1 MAIRLASV
9 YNNFARGKIDHDM
22 LGRFDLPVYNTG
34 ADVLENFITNF
45 KGNAVYRTG
54 LENVSSFQNC
64 VLVEFAFSQEQSYL
78 CLFYENAIKFL
89 SYDEDGVLGFV
100 QSGGGD
106 LVVTTTYALADCA
119 DLQFAQSADTVYIT
133 HKDYI
138 PRKLTRTSANSFT
151 LATFTRTD
159 ADFETAIISDTSTS
173 SKAIEKGEKTFTV
186 TASKGFAA
194 GDPILLYDGAN
205 SIYGTVKT
213 YSGTTLVVTITDY
226 TGSGTIASWT
236 IKTMVG
242 YPSVCCFHK
251 TRLYYAAPAKKIT
264 TIWGSAVGDYDV
276 FTIPSTVD
284 DDDAIKITIASI
296 TEKIEWLYSGTSSLV
311 VGNRKNIIVVNG
323 GSVSDPITADTVD
336 ASTTAAFGSN
346 GVIPLN
352 KDGLIFYVGLNS
364 RNLFFFSY
372 DVLSESFKAED
383 ANFISYDITKGGIKK
398 IRYKKDRND
407 LIYVLRNDGVLLML
421 NFNTKENIIGWGK
434 HVTNGDVIDIA
445 VISDNDGDMQLFAL
459 VLRNGTYYIER
470 VADNVEFASR
480 ADFFTGDEDAD
491 TEAFNR
497 YVAEQLKDCNY
508 LDNSTVIS
516 GLKTDSLLFDG
527 TDTITITSGSPSY
540 SFTSNDVGKHIV
552 YKSVTGYESGR
563 FEITDYVS
571 ATEVTVSVLQT
582 PTANAWAND
591 WYLTFSTITGAS
603 RFNGNTVSVVADGGY
618 LDDYEVTGGTIDLG
632 SQVCVACVGY
642 SYKAILKSFAL
653 GFSVQTENTQKTLKK
668 IYAITVRTA
677 MSAGGEVG
685 TSPYSLADVQE
696 LKPNALNYLPPI
708 PTDGT
713 TKIDIG
719 DTQDIDKC
727 VYIIQDYPL
736 PFSLCCVIVDA
747 EYGVTQ

>member
-1 MAIRLASV
+1 MAVRVATG

-45 KGNAVYRTG
+45 KGNALYRTG
-54 LENVSSFQNC
+54 MEYVADFQNC

-89 SYDEDGVLGFV
+89 SYDVNGVLGFV
-100 QSGGGD
+100 QSGGSD
-106 LVVTTTYALADCA
+106 LIVTTSYALADCA
-119 DLQFAQSADTVYIT
+119 ELQFAQSADTVYIT

-159 ADFETAIISDTSTS
+159 ADFETAVESDASTTSNTI
-173 SKAIEKGEKTFTV
+173 AKGEKTFTV
-186 TASKGFAA
+186 SSGKAYTVGE
-194 GDPILLYDGAN
+194 PILLYDSNN
-205 SIYGTVKT
+205 SLYGTVKS
-213 YSGTTLVVTITDY
+213 YSGTTLVVTVTDL
-226 TGSGTIASWT
+226 TGSGTVSSWT
-236 IKTMVG
+236 IKTMLG

-251 TRLYYAAPAKKIT
+251 TRLYYAAPARKIT
-264 TIWGSAVGDYDV
+264 TIWGSKVGEYDV
-276 FTIPSTVD
+276 FTIPATID

-296 TEKIEWLYSGTSSLV
+296 TEKIEWLYSGTNSLI

-323 GSVSDPITADTVD
+323 GTVDDPITADTVD

-407 LIYVLRNDGVLLML
+407 IIYALRNDGVLLML
-421 NFNTKENIIGWGK
+421 NFNSKENIIGWSK
-434 HVTNGDVIDIA
+434 HKTSGDVVDIA
-445 VISDNDGDMQLFAL
+445 VISDNDGDMQLFVL
-459 VLRNGTYYIER
+459 VFRDGAYFIER
-470 VADNVEFASR
+470 VSDYVEFASR
-480 ADFFTGDEDAD
+480 ADFFTGDDDAD
-491 TEAFNR
+491 SEAFNR
-497 YVAEQLKDCNY
+497 YVAEQLKECNY
-508 LDNSTVIS
+508 LDNSTIVSNIQ
-516 GLKTDSLLFDG
+516 TDTLFFDG
-527 TDTITITSGSPSY
+527 ANTLILSGATPVY
-540 SFTSNDVGKHIV
+540 SFTSGDVGKHIV
-552 YKSVTGYESGR
+552 YKSITGYESGR
-563 FEITDYVS
+563 FEITAYVS
-571 ATEVTVSVLQT
+571 ATEVTVNVLQT
-582 PTANAWAND
+582 PTTNSWTND
-591 WYLTFSTITGAS
+591 WFLTFSVITGAT
-603 RFNGNTVSVVADGGY
+603 RFGGQTVSVVVDGGY
-618 LDDYEVTGGTIDLG
+618 LDDFYVSGSTIDVG
-632 SQVCVACVGY
+632 QQVCSACVGY
-642 SYKAILKSFAL
+642 SYKAILKTFAL
-653 GFSVQTENTQKTLKK
+653 GFSAQTENTQKTLKK

-685 TSPYSLADVQE
+685 TSPYNLANVQE
-696 LKPNALNYLPPI
+696 LTPNAINYLPPI

-713 TKIDIG
+713 TKISIADS
-719 DTQDIDKC
+719 QEIDKC

>member
-1 MAIRLASV
+1 MSIRYASV

-34 ADVLENFITNF
+34 SDVLENFITNF
-45 KGNAVYRTG
+45 KGNAIYRSG
-54 LENVSSFQNC
+54 MEYVADFSNC

-89 SYDEDGVLGFV
+89 SYDENGILGFV
-100 QSGGGD
+100 QSGGSD
-106 LVVTTTYALADCA
+106 LTITTTYSLSDCA
-119 DLQFAQSADTVYIT
+119 ELQFAQSADTIYIT

-138 PRKLTRTSANSFT
+138 PRKLTRVSATSFT
-151 LATFTRTD
+151 LSTFTRTD
-159 ADFETAIISDTSTS
+159 ADFESAVVSDTSTTS
-173 SKAIEKGEKTFTV
+173 NTIGKGEKTFTV
-186 TASKGFAA
+186 SSGKGYVV
-194 GDPILLYDGAN
+194 DEPILLYN
-205 SIYGTVKT
+205 SSNQIYGKVKS

-226 TGSGTIASWT
+226 TGSGTITSWT
-236 IKTMVG
+236 IKTMLG
-242 YPSVCCFHK
+242 YPAVCCFHK

-264 TIWGSAVGDYDV
+264 TIWGSKVGEYDI
-276 FTIPSTVD
+276 FTIPPTVD

-296 TEKIEWLYSGTSSLV
+296 TERIEWLYSGTNSLI

-323 GSVSDPITADTVD
+323 GTVNDAITADTVD

-352 KDGLIFYVGLNS
+352 KDGLVFYVGLNS

-383 ANFISYDITKGGIKK
+383 ANFISYDITNSGIKK

-421 NFNTKENIIGWGK
+421 NFNTKENIIGWSK
-434 HVTNGDVIDIA
+434 HKTSGTVIDIA

-470 VADNVEFASR
+470 VADDIEFANR
-480 ADFFTGDEDAD
+480 IDFFTGDSDAD
-491 TEAFNR
+491 DEAFNR
-497 YVAEQLKDCNY
+497 YIAEQLKDCNY
-508 LDNSTVIS
+508 LDNSTIIS
-516 GLKTDSLLFDG
+516 GLKTDNILFNG
-527 TDTITITSGSPSY
+527 VDTITITSGSPSY

-552 YKSVTGYESGR
+552 YKSITGYESGR
-563 FEITDYVS
+563 FLITDYVS
-571 ATEVTVSVLQT
+571 ATEVTVSILQS
-582 PTANAWAND
+582 PTTNTWNND
-591 WYLTFSTITGAS
+591 WFLTFSEITGTT
-603 RFNGNTVSVVADGGY
+603 RFNGQTVSIVADGGY
-618 LDDYEVTGGTIDLG
+618 LDDFDVSDGTVDLG
-632 SQVCVACVGY
+632 KQVCVACIGY

-653 GFSVQTENTQKTLKK
+653 GFSAQTENTQKTLKK
-668 IYAITVRTA
+668 VYAITVRTS

-685 TSPYSLADVQE
+685 TSLYNLAEVQE
-696 LKPNALNYLPPI
+696 LKPNALNYLPPV

-713 TKIDIG
+713 TKISVSG
-719 DTQDIDKC
+719 TQDVDMC

-747 EYGVTQ
+747 EYGVT